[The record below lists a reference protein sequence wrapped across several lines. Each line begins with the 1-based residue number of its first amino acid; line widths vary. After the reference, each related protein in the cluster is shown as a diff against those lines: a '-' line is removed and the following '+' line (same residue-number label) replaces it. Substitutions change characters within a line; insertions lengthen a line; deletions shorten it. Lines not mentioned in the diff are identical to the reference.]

1 MGITEI
7 FEPGKANFSGLL
19 ETQEQLA
26 VSEAIHKA
34 FIEINEE
41 GTEAAAATGND
52 FNDQS
57 FR

>member
-7 FEPGKANFSGLL
+7 FDAEKSNLSGLL
-19 ETQEQLA
+19 ETVGKVH

-41 GTEAAAATGND
+41 GSEAAAASKNR
-52 FNDQS
+52 FS
-57 FR
+57 LEIV